1 MHFLH
6 TMENA
11 EFVMDFIKFMEKRKK
26 HSFIQLNFVQN
37 LFVNLYIFT
46 NITISLIVLLAT
58 CLFVASYRKIV
69 VNVAIE
75 IAFKSACA
83 YNMFYRP
90 VNIGK

>member
-46 NITISLIVLLAT
+46 KL
-58 CLFVASYRKIV
+58 
-69 VNVAIE
+69 
-75 IAFKSACA
+75 
-83 YNMFYRP
+83 
-90 VNIGK
+90 